1 MGSAPKVFSGF
12 KSTVLEP
19 KYHPGHIRPS
29 RHPVQIVVATGLN
42 LAKKGIGAKKDMDRD
57 AHGQLQLFVPAA
69 FHETLNSGA

>member
-1 MGSAPKVFSGF
+1 LA
-12 KSTVLEP
+12 
-19 KYHPGHIRPS
+19 HIRPS

-57 AHGQLQLFVPAA
+57 AHAQLQLFVPAA